1 VISVII
7 PTSNSIRDLEPL
19 LASLVAGAVDGIVRE
34 VLLADAGSTDDTAA
48 LCEDAGAEM
57 VAGDLAMAAQ
67 AAKSEVILVTPPDF
81 RLPHDWVQKLG
92 AHMSRGGGDALLQGT
107 WRTARWT
114 GPHLGAVA
122 VLTSRETVVAAGRG
136 GIGAVR
142 RRLRSP
148 VKLK

>member
-57 VAGDLAMAAQ
+57 IAGDLAKAAA
-67 AAKSEVILVTPPDF
+67 AAKSEMVLVTPVDL
-81 RLPHDWVQKLG
+81 RLPQDWVQKLG
-92 AHMSRGGGDALLQGT
+92 THMSGGGGDAVLRGL
-107 WRTARWT
+107 WRRARWL
-114 GPHLGAVA
+114 GPHIGAVA
-122 VLTSRETVVAAGRG
+122 VLTSKAQVVGYGSG
-136 GIGAVR
+136 GIGALR
-142 RRLRSP
+142 GRLKRP
-148 VKLK
+148 AQL